1 MGDPNCY
8 RCVYCL
14 DNCFR
19 CPDSSGQLISI
30 AKSRRKRI
38 WKQSRM
44 SSSQMLMF
52 KRSAVVSR
60 LVGQGACPTMLGQAG
75 GPGDLWSA
83 VQTRTPC
90 GKGCSYN
97 MGRLRNRQVYNNR
110 SGVDRK
116 YGSYQRYLARRVGG
130 VFRKEK
136 APSVVAKTSWRGQ
149 PRSRTGTQACCKRPT
164 SSKLCEEICAQATII
179 VGSGGDYY
187 GYTAA
192 GQGPTALVGSQKTRS
207 CESLSDLT
215 RLYWDGGDNGR
226 FYSYYGN
233 GGDSRIVYG
242 NITIWDSN
250 GNTVT
255 YEGNNSEY
263 IPGGGDNDGYC
274 WSERK
279 PDWITAGVTIEVSL
293 DAPCCANRIPNCDA
307 SGNFTAMKVKNRT
320 CVAQRCRCCGR

>member
-30 AKSRRKRI
+30 AKSRRKKI

-44 SSSQMLMF
+44 SSSQMLLF

-136 APSVVAKTSWRGQ
+136 APNVVSKTSWRGQ
-149 PRSRTGTQACCKRPT
+149 PRSRTGTKACCKKPT
-164 SSKLCEEICAQATII
+164 SSKLCEEICAQATLFLDSDGINFGYAET
-179 VGSGGDYY
+179 VPSGLDNSRK
-187 GYTAA
+187 
-192 GQGPTALVGSQKTRS
+192 LRS

-215 RLYWDGGDNGR
+215 RLYWNDTTNR
-226 FYSYYGN
+226 FYTYYGN
-233 GGDSRIVYG
+233 GADSRHVYG
-242 NITIWDSN
+242 GIVIWDGK

-255 YEGNNSEY
+255 Y
-263 IPGGGDNDGYC
+263 GGGDSQYVPGSGAGNGYC
-274 WSERK
+274 WNERR
-279 PDWITAGVTIEVSL
+279 PDWITNGVTIEVSL